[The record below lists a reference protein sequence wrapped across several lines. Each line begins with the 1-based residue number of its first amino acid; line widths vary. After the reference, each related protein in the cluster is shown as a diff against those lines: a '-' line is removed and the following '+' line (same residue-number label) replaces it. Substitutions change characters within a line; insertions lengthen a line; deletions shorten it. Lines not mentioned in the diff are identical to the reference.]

1 MYQPA
6 PACMDSKEAKKPKYS
21 PFFNHNNIISKT
33 HFNSQGAGTEK
44 WEFRS
49 TIATENV

>member
-1 MYQPA
+1 MMAQH
-6 PACMDSKEAKKPKYS
+6 SHRKVTLI
-21 PFFNHNNIISKT
+21 HII
-33 HFNSQGAGTEK
+33 FVRNLDSQGAGTEK